1 LICFLVISVII
12 VSSTQEK
19 KCIAN
24 ILFVLIA
31 ASYNQPKLNSCA
43 LWDLNGIT
51 IITTVTM
58 GFAPASIF
66 IDINDTVYIVD
77 QSNRGRIQVYR
88 EGSAS
93 SSSNISV
100 LSPSNIFVDTDGDIY
115 ISLLVSILPSVGQ
128 VVKWTT
134 NASSNQTVMTTSETC
149 SGLFIDLNNALYCSM
164 FVFDAVVK
172 KSLSNATAASITI
185 AGNGS
190 YGSGPSMLTFPQG
203 IFVDINFTLYVADSG
218 NGRIQKL
225 MSGQSNAVTVAGNG
239 ASGTIFLSF
248 PSGVVLDADGYLFI
262 TDSNNH
268 RIIGSGPDGFRCVV
282 GCSGSSG
289 STADELH
296 SPYMMSFDSDGNI
309 FVTDTGNQRI
319 QKFLLSTGDS
329 CGMLIHR

>member
-1 LICFLVISVII
+1 LLSFI
-12 VSSTQEK
+12 
-19 KCIAN
+19 CIAN

-31 ASYNQPKLNSCA
+31 VSYNQPKLNSCA
-43 LWDLNGIT
+43 LWDLNGT
-51 IITTVTM
+51 AIITAVAVI
-58 GFAPASIF
+58 GHPSPSIF
-66 IDINDTVYIVD
+66 INNNNTIYMVD
-77 QSNRGRIQVYR
+77 QSNRGRMQVYL
-88 EGSAS
+88 EGSTS
-93 SSSNISV
+93 PNRNISI
-100 LSPSNIFVDTDGDIY
+100 SYTYPSSIFVDTDDDIY
-115 ISLLVSILPSVGQ
+115 VSLCISFSPYVSQ
-128 VVKWTT
+128 VFEWTT

-239 ASGTIFLSF
+239 ASGIIFLSG

-262 TDSNNH
+262 TDSNNY

-282 GCSGSSG
+282 RCSGSSG
-289 STADELH
+289 STADQLH

-309 FVTDTGNQRI
+309 FVADTGNQRI